1 MRYLSEK
8 FWRHSKDVDT
18 LFQDNYEFLVCRS
31 VCLFAYLLTKI
42 RQGDISNSGWDIFL
56 EFFGDIPKMLVH
68 WFKIVLIFL
77 YVCQSG
83 SWHSSL
89 MKSNKFMDIFSSGW
103 DAFLNFHGHIP
114 GILVHLFQIILISN
128 LKFKYLCTFWIKL
141 VTS

>member
-1 MRYLSEK
+1 MRYLSDF
-8 FWRHSKDVDT
+8 FWRYSWDIGT
-18 LFQDNYEFLVCRS
+18 LATNDSEFHVCLS
-31 VCLFAYLLTKI
+31 VCLFAYFLTKI
-42 RQGDISNSGWDIFL
+42 RQGDMSISGWDIFL
-56 EFFGDIPKMLVH
+56 KLFGDVPEMLVH
-68 WFKIVLIFL
+68 CFKIVLIFL
-77 YVCQSG
+77 YVCLSG